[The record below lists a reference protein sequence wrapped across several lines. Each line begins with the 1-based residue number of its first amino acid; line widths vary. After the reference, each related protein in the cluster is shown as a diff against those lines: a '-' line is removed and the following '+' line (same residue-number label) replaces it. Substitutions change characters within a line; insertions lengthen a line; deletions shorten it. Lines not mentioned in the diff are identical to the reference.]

1 MRLLLKC
8 CVAASFMIHGWPAP
22 ADAQVLP
29 WGVSTTPTNVVWPFG
44 MSAAHAAP
52 ERLGVEGRF
61 PKMTGGTEWINSP
74 PLTPEGLHGKVVLVN
89 VWTYSCIN
97 SLRPLPFVRAWAE
110 KYRNAGLVTIG
121 VHSPEFAFEKVPANV
136 RRAVTDMH
144 IAYPVVLD
152 NDFAIWH
159 AFGNQYWPAFY
170 FIDAQGHIR
179 YHRFGEEEY
188 EQSERVLQQLLAEA
202 GARNVPTGLVT
213 ATGAG
218 IEAPPSAVIARS
230 EETYLGYAQATSLV
244 SRDRVT
250 HDRARLYRGAAP
262 TRIDDWSL
270 AGAWSVERERV
281 VLAEPGGRITYRF
294 HARDLHLVLG
304 TTDAGKPVRFR
315 VSVDGKPPLS
325 DHGWDTDEQG
335 NGTIAGHRLYQLVRQ
350 ADSGK
355 DRLFEIEFLD
365 AGVQAYV
372 FTFG

>member
-1 MRLLLKC
+1 MRLLLNC
-8 CVAASFMIHGWPAP
+8 CVAASILIPGLPGSAN
-22 ADAQVLP
+22 AQALP
-29 WGVSTTPTNVVWPFG
+29 RSAGATSTSVAWPFG
-44 MSAAHAAP
+44 ASTADAAS
-52 ERLGVEGRF
+52 ERLVVEGRF

-74 PLTPEGLHGKVVLVN
+74 PLTPEGLRGKVVLVN

-121 VHSPEFAFEKVPANV
+121 VHSPEFSFEKVPANV
-136 RRAVTDMH
+136 QRAVADMH

-170 FIDAQGHIR
+170 FIDAQGRIR
-179 YHRFGEEEY
+179 HHRFGEEQY

-202 GARNVPTGLVT
+202 GARNIPTGLVT
-213 ATGAG
+213 AAGVG
-218 IEAPPSAVIARS
+218 IEAPPAAVAARS
-230 EETYLGYAQATSLV
+230 EETYLGYGQATSLV
-244 SRDRVT
+244 SPDRVT
-250 HDRARLYRGAAP
+250 HDRARLYRGAVPA
-262 TRIDDWSL
+262 RIDEWSL

-281 VLAEPGGRITYRF
+281 VVAEPGGRIAYRF

-325 DHGWDTDEQG
+325 DHGWDTDAQG

-350 ADSGK
+350 AENSR

-365 AGVQAYV
+365 VGAQAYV

>member
-1 MRLLLKC
+1 MRLLLNC
-8 CVAASFMIHGWPAP
+8 CVAASFLIHGLSGPANAQALP
-22 ADAQVLP
+22 RGVDA
-29 WGVSTTPTNVVWPFG
+29 TPTNVAWPFG
-44 MSAAHAAP
+44 VSAADATP
-52 ERLGVEGRF
+52 GRLGVEGRF
-61 PKMTGGTEWINSP
+61 PKMTGGGEWINSP
-74 PLTPEGLHGKVVLVN
+74 PLTPEGLRGKVVLVN

-136 RRAVTDMH
+136 RRAVADMH

-170 FIDAQGHIR
+170 FIDAKGLIR
-179 YHRFGEEEY
+179 HHRFGEEQY
-188 EQSERVLQQLLAEA
+188 GQSERVLQQLRAEA
-202 GARNVPTGLVT
+202 GARNIPAGLVT
-213 ATGAG
+213 AAGVG
-218 IEAPPSAVIARS
+218 IEAPPSAVVARS

-244 SRDRVT
+244 SPDRVT
-250 HDRARLYRGAAP
+250 PDRARLYRGAVPA
-262 TRIDDWSL
+262 RIDEWSL

-304 TTDAGKPVRFR
+304 PTDAGKPVRFR

-325 DHGWDTDEQG
+325 DHGWDTDAQG
-335 NGTIAGHRLYQLVRQ
+335 NGAIDGHRLYQLVRQ
-350 ADSGK
+350 AENGK

-365 AGVQAYV
+365 AGAQAYV